1 MKQEKCQS
9 HDIDF
14 DVSIEDDD
22 EGEQFRLIVH
32 CRWRQSNGRLH
43 NRHFRLVI
51 MRSKSDAE

>member
-1 MKQEKCQS
+1 MKQKRKCQS

-22 EGEQFRLIVH
+22 EGEQFRLIVR

-43 NRHFRLVI
+43 TVI
-51 MRSKSDAE
+51 FAL